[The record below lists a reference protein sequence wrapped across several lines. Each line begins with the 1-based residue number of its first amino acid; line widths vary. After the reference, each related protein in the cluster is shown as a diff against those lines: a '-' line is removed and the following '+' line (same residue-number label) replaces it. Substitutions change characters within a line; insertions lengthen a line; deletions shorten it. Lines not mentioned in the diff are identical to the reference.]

1 MTQRN
6 GLVLV
11 LLLLAALLLAG
22 CQPAAPPFE
31 CADALICVTVP
42 PDDPIKIGV
51 IQNLSGAGPSG
62 LGLARSV
69 EVALDDRGNQLL
81 GHPVELVRADSKCSG
96 EGGTTAALQI
106 TADPQIVGIV
116 GPSCSGAAATAIKI
130 VSEAGLVMISGSS
143 TAPSLTS
150 VGGERGSDWQP
161 GFLRTAQNDAVAGR
175 TAAIF
180 AFQVLGKRRAATI
193 NVGDAYTRGLTDTFR
208 QAFTE
213 LGGQVVLDAAVN
225 QGDTDMHPVLNAVA
239 ASGAELLFFP
249 VYEPE
254 GNYLVLQAAEMEAFE
269 GIALMTAE
277 GLYFDTFIKALGQA
291 GVGLFFVAPAF
302 PEGPEHDAYL
312 ARYQAR
318 YQEPPVPIY
327 HATTYDAANLL
338 FNAIEAVAVP
348 DVRADGTLH
357 IGRQALRDALYATSG
372 YQGLTGSL
380 TCDEYGD
387 CGVSRFHVT
396 RLDDPAAGLEGLE
409 ANVVYSYPPD

>member
-1 MTQRN
+1 MLQCKI
-6 GLVLV
+6 
-11 LLLLAALLLAG
+11 LLLTLILILFQAG
-22 CQPAAPPFE
+22 CRPASPPFE
-31 CADALICVTVP
+31 CTDAIGCVEVEP
-42 PDDPIKIGV
+42 GAPVKIGV

-62 LGLARSV
+62 LGLTRSV
-69 EVALDDRGNQLL
+69 EVALDDRGSHLL
-81 GHPVELVRADSKCSG
+81 GHPVELVRADSRCSG

-150 VGGERGSDWQP
+150 VGGKPSPDWQP

-175 TAAIF
+175 AAAIF
-180 AFQVLGKRRAATI
+180 AFQELGKRRAATI

-254 GNYLVLQAAEMEAFE
+254 GNYLVLQAADMEPFE
-269 GIALMTAE
+269 QITLMTAD
-277 GLYFDTFIKALGQA
+277 GLYQETFIEAVGQA
-291 GVGLFFVAPAF
+291 GVGLFFAAPTF
-302 PEGPEHDAYL
+302 PEGPEYDAYL
-312 ARYQAR
+312 ARYEAK
-318 YQEPPVPIY
+318 YQEPPIPIY

-338 FNAIEAVAVP
+338 LNSIEAVAVR
-348 DVRADGTLH
+348 DARVDGRLH
-357 IGRQALRDALYATSG
+357 IGRQALRDVLYATTE
-372 YQGLTGSL
+372 YQGMTGRL
-380 TCDEYGD
+380 TCDQYGD
-387 CGVSRFHVT
+387 CGVARFQVL
-396 RLDDPAAGLEGLE
+396 RLDDPAAGLAGME
-409 ANVVYSYPPD
+409 ANVVYTYPPGQ